1 MPNTQRAVLFVNGE
15 AKDLSRLP
23 LNHQDYL
30 VAVDGG
36 LRHLDTL
43 GLRPHLLIG
52 DFDSIDASR
61 LQALAGQGVA
71 VQRFPPA
78 KNQTD
83 LELALD
89 FVLQQG
95 FTRILIVAALGGRLD
110 QTLAN
115 LALLSRPDLYTR
127 EVCLDDG
134 HEIVFL
140 IRKAVTIPTTPGDT
154 LSLLPLCEPATGI
167 TTQGLSYPLTN
178 ETLYAH
184 QTRGISNQAASDQ
197 VSIQLTAGVLLCI
210 HTRQS

>member
-1 MPNTQRAVLFVNGE
+1 MPNNKRAVLFVNGE
-15 AKDLSRLP
+15 AKDLRRLP

-36 LRHLDTL
+36 LRHLDALDLT
-43 GLRPHLLIG
+43 PHLLIG
-52 DFDSIDASR
+52 DFDSIDVSR
-61 LQALAGQGVA
+61 LQVLTGQGVA

-78 KNQTD
+78 KDQTD

-95 FTRILIVAALGGRLD
+95 FERILIVAALGGRLD

-115 LALLSRPDLYTR
+115 LALLSRPDLQAR

-134 HEIVFL
+134 HETVFL
-140 IRKAVTIPTTPGDT
+140 IRKAVTIPATPGDT

-184 QTRGISNQAASDQ
+184 QTRGISNRAASDHF
-197 VSIQLTAGVLLCI
+197 SIQLTTGVLVCV
-210 HTRQS
+210 HTRQG